1 MWAQFRTGFST
12 HQTRKTRDPYPHK
25 PVPVGAGTVFHG
37 YGCGSTKITHGL
49 PVLFTIDRVTIP
61 EVPVPM
67 VALVATA
74 VSPCSQ
80 MCASLLTRVASCMPR
95 SMSGVLA
102 SNCSLNFQQTRIWMS
117 IKATSTHWVLFRRNV
132 AMHFAPW
139 WRTSIHAQGEFYK
152 PSLVSWLTN
161 RPW

>member
-1 MWAQFRTGFST
+1 MRSKPYWNPWIVDVIQDAFFRGSSPFSS
-12 HQTRKTRDPYPHK
+12 RFNY
-25 PVPVGAGTVFHG
+25 
-37 YGCGSTKITHGL
+37 
-49 PVLFTIDRVTIP
+49 LFPTTETLDGVTIP

-117 IKATSTHWVLFRRNV
+117 IKATSTHWVLFGRNV

-161 RPW
+161 QPW